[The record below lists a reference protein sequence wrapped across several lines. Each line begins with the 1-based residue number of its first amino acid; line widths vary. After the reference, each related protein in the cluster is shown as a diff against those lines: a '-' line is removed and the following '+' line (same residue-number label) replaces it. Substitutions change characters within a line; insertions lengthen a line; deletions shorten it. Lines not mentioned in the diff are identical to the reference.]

1 MSVPFSLQELCPQHL
16 SKSPKCKRAIPG
28 VEEMAVTP
36 EPCLSVPCLTTGS
49 SRLPCSSGI
58 ISVQVLC
65 IKTWS
70 KACPCGFCTKAMNH
84 QERELAMEEMG
95 ILGAWL
101 GSPAYVNL
109 CTSTARVRT
118 HLRHSPEF
126 MLCSCSQVLS
136 PSLDLGLQP
145 LLGCSFNCLWVFIL
159 GFSSGSGRHRHL

>member
-16 SKSPKCKRAIPG
+16 SKSPKGKRAIPG
-28 VEEMAVTP
+28 VEEVAVTP
-36 EPCLSVPCLTTGS
+36 EPCLSIPCLTSCS

-58 ISVQVLC
+58 ISLQVLC

-84 QERELAMEEMG
+84 QERELAMEEMR

-109 CTSTARVRT
+109 CASTARVKST
-118 HLRHSPEF
+118 SET
-126 MLCSCSQVLS
+126 
-136 PSLDLGLQP
+136 QP
-145 LLGCSFNCLWVFIL
+145 
-159 GFSSGSGRHRHL
+159 